1 MSFNAS
7 TPESAVTGFNEL
19 LDIHFCGYGEGVY
32 RLELAVGPQH
42 LHSAHSV
49 HGGVYLTLL
58 DTVMSRAV
66 QSGSPGHSYTP
77 TMQLSGNFFRPLHKG
92 RIYAEGR
99 VGNSSRKTVFA
110 EGKLFDAQRR
120 LLAQGSATFLVT
132 EHKPLA

>member
-1 MSFNAS
+1 M
-7 TPESAVTGFNEL
+7 TGFNEL

-77 TMQLSGNFFRPLHKG
+77 TMQLSGNFFRPLQKG